1 MQSSPSHESY
11 SGHEGDPSY
20 QSQPISISGSGLV
33 EGSKKRLFV
42 PRLNNKYEQS
52 LYEKIEKR
60 SGIQYWN
67 VNQFD
72 KETQGRHLDAV
83 SEAFEQAMK
92 NAGLYRK
99 INKKMSQ
106 RIGIVYFNMYGPTSF
121 MNKEF
126 QVKEMYQSDV
136 FPAFLLNNHNI
147 TGYSVRLRG
156 ERNALFQGLE
166 LARTLIQSGQLDIV
180 VVGGV
185 FQTYSYLYLTEMQA
199 ALDWLVSGK
208 IKINRSSSEYTL
220 RDSAGFLVVEAS
232 NPDEKRQAKLKLDI
246 DELNAYSASKANG
259 VFELPGLKE
268 SLKESSKADTQK
280 GRDIE
285 QCYFGLN
292 GRDEIAQ
299 LESLLLKDRY
309 PSAKHVNSY
318 KEWGDFVN
326 INGIKVLHEHIH
338 DQVTHKSLLH
348 SMDRDGSA
356 WNLIFTDSHKNKV

>member
-1 MQSSPSHESY
+1 MLNY
-11 SGHEGDPSY
+11 
-20 QSQPISISGSGLV
+20 PISISGSGLV

-52 LYEKIEKR
+52 LYEKIEKT

-67 VNQFD
+67 VDQFD

-83 SEAFEQAMK
+83 SQAFEQAMK

-99 INKKMSQ
+99 INKKISQ

-156 ERNALFQGLE
+156 ERNGLFQGLE
-166 LARTLIQSGQLDIV
+166 LARTLIQSGELDIV

-199 ALDWLVSGK
+199 ALDWQVSKK
-208 IKINRSSSEYTL
+208 IKINKASSEYAL
-220 RDSAGFLVVEAS
+220 HESAGFLVVEAS
-232 NPDEKRQAKLKLDI
+232 NADEKRQSKLKLDI
-246 DELNAYSASKANG
+246 NELNAYSALKANSL
-259 VFELPGLKE
+259 FELPSLNTVGQE
-268 SLKESSKADTQK
+268 SI
-280 GRDIE
+280 DIE
-285 QCYFGLN
+285 QCYLGLN

-299 LESLLLKDRY
+299 LESMLLKDLY
-309 PSAKHVNSY
+309 PSAKHVNTY
-318 KEWGDFVN
+318 KEWGDFAN

-338 DQVTHKSLLH
+338 NEDNHNSLLH

-356 WNLIFTDSHKNKV
+356 WNLIFTNNHKK

>member
-1 MQSSPSHESY
+1 MQSSPSHESHL
-11 SGHEGDPSY
+11 GHESNPSF

-99 INKKMSQ
+99 INKRMSQ

-232 NPDEKRQAKLKLDI
+232 NTDEKRQAKLKLDI
-246 DELNAYSASKANG
+246 DELNAYSTPKASS
-259 VFELPGLKE
+259 VFELPGLKAVTRG
-268 SLKESSKADTQK
+268 LA
-280 GRDIE
+280 DIE

-309 PSAKHVNSY
+309 PSAKHVNTY

-356 WNLIFTDSHKNKV
+356 WSLIFTDSHKNKV

>member
-1 MQSSPSHESY
+1 MLNY
-11 SGHEGDPSY
+11 
-20 QSQPISISGSGLV
+20 PISISGSGLV

-52 LYEKIEKR
+52 LYEKVEEA

-72 KETQGRHLDAV
+72 KETQGGHLDAV
-83 SEAFEQAMK
+83 SQAFEQAMRH
-92 NAGLYRK
+92 AGLYRK
-99 INKKMSQ
+99 INKKTSQ

-147 TGYSVRLRG
+147 TGYSVRLRV
-156 ERNALFQGLE
+156 ERNGLFEGLE
-166 LARTLIQSGQLDIV
+166 LARTLIESGELDIV

-199 ALDWLVSGK
+199 VLDWQLSKK
-208 IKINRSSSEYTL
+208 IEIDRASSKYALHE
-220 RDSAGFLVVEAS
+220 SAGFLVVEAS
-232 NPDEKRQAKLKLDI
+232 ETDEKRQSKLKLDI
-246 DELNAYSASKANG
+246 DELSAYSASTANSI
-259 VFELPGLKE
+259 FEMP
-268 SLKESSKADTQK
+268 SLNTRTQENI
-280 GRDIE
+280 DIE

-299 LESLLLKDRY
+299 LESTLLKGLY
-309 PSAKHVNSY
+309 PRAKRVNTY
-318 KEWGDFVN
+318 REWGDFVN
-326 INGIKVLHEHIH
+326 INGIKTLHEHINNEDNH
-338 DQVTHKSLLH
+338 TSLLH

-356 WNLIFTDSHKNKV
+356 WNLIFTNNRKK

>member
-1 MQSSPSHESY
+1 MHSYPSCQSY
-11 SGHEGDPSY
+11 
-20 QSQPISISGSGLV
+20 PISISGTGLV

-42 PRLNNKYEQS
+42 PRLNNKYEQF
-52 LYEKIEKR
+52 LYEKIEKK

-72 KETQGRHLDAV
+72 KEVQGGHLDAV
-83 SEAFEQAMK
+83 SQAFEQAMK

-147 TGYSVRLRG
+147 TGYSVRLRCQ
-156 ERNALFQGLE
+156 RNGLFQGLE
-166 LARTLIQSGQLDIV
+166 LARTLIQSGELDIV

-185 FQTYSYLYLTEMQA
+185 FQTYSYLYLTEMLA
-199 ALDWLVSGK
+199 ALDWLVREK
-208 IKINRSSSEYTL
+208 IKIDKTSSEYAL
-220 RDSAGFLVVEAS
+220 RESAGFLVVEARDT
-232 NPDEKRQAKLKLDI
+232 DEKRQAKLTLDI
-246 DELNAYSASKANG
+246 DQLNAYSASKANS
-259 VFELPGLKE
+259 VFELP
-268 SLKESSKADTQK
+268 SLKAATQESV
-280 GRDIE
+280 DIE

-299 LESLLLKDRY
+299 LESMLLKGRY
-309 PSAKHVNSY
+309 PSAKHVNTY

-338 DQVTHKSLLH
+338 SQATHTSLLH
-348 SMDRDGSA
+348 SIDRDGSS
-356 WNLIFTDSHKNKV
+356 WNLIFKNNHKK